1 MGMSLADNS
10 VKITRNLPFSNPKPD
25 IYNINAHT
33 KFGENPLMF
42 TQVIIRKRK
51 MDGWTVFRLCWG
63 LTTRQPLRVILCRLP
78 EKGRKEIEER
88 VEEMKE
94 RDREERGTGMKVK
107 KQKK

>member
-1 MGMSLADNS
+1 MIIKYRIWTNYWRCSYKHS
-10 VKITRNLPFSNPKPD
+10 VKQFHSLQTTASVLID
-25 IYNINAHT
+25 
-33 KFGENPLMF
+33 
-42 TQVIIRKRK
+42 
-51 MDGWTVFRLCWG
+51 WLCWG

>member
-1 MGMSLADNS
+1 MGMSWADNS
-10 VKITRNLPFSNPKPD
+10 VKIWRNLPISNPKPD
-25 IYNINAHT
+25 IYNINAHN
-33 KFGENPLMF
+33 KFGF
-42 TQVIIRKRK
+42 
-51 MDGWTVFRLCWG
+51 WLCWG

-94 RDREERGTGMKVK
+94 RDREERGTGKKVK